1 MDITGN
7 FWDTRDHMKGLC
19 KMKSIKYY
27 MKAAERRKILSNR
40 KEFYLDYVCRQT
52 GWDRAKAKAE
62 MDLYLEQGVNYRFYV
77 KKRLWC
83 RTVVETP
90 MLFSSGIPNLM
101 TLALCFSLDMA
112 WSWLM
117 ISLQVISVVPFIC

>member
-1 MDITGN
+1 
-7 FWDTRDHMKGLC
+7 
-19 KMKSIKYY
+19 MKSIKYY

-83 RTVVETP
+83 RTGKKLEASLANIRKDSRYDKTSTNKHARLVAEE
-90 MLFSSGIPNLM
+90 SG
-101 TLALCFSLDMA
+101 
-112 WSWLM
+112 WSCLLYT
-117 ISLQVISVVPFIC
+117 SR

>member
-1 MDITGN
+1 
-7 FWDTRDHMKGLC
+7 
-19 KMKSIKYY
+19 MKSIKYY

-77 KKRLWC
+77 KRDFGA
-83 RTVVETP
+83 E
-90 MLFSSGIPNLM
+90 
-101 TLALCFSLDMA
+101 LAKTGSEFGKYS
-112 WSWLM
+112 
-117 ISLQVISVVPFIC
+117 